1 MYMRLLRHV
10 VRRSAFCQLYR
21 YSTSSYRTKTSKPLR
36 ILFCGSDD
44 FSIGSL
50 RALHEEQKRDPQL
63 IQSIDVLCRP
73 GKVVGRAMK
82 TIRDGC

>member
-1 MYMRLLRHV
+1 MYMHLLRHV
-10 VRRSAFCQLYR
+10 VRRSAIAQLCR
-21 YSTSSYRTKTSKPLR
+21 YSTTSYGTKTSTPLR

-50 RALHEEQKRDPQL
+50 RALHEEQKRDPGL

-73 GKVVGRAMK
+73 GKLVGRAMK